1 MGDHSELLNLVEECA
16 HTAAFEYWNRAPKVG
31 AEEFR
36 RQYESCRTAPS
47 PYHSLPPYWFLWAR
61 AELPQAAMSRLT
73 DCLGRL
79 LPSRTDAG
87 GVHFLPGRRFG
98 PVATPSVE
106 DVACRLVLGA
116 ALKGTS
122 KSVGLFKSWLEGE
135 PMRYSQVLV
144 LVGFNVNQTLVLRD
158 GVRLEPLPTDPTALL
173 QVLPRPIA
181 ERVWGDPGRDDLPGA
196 TVLVVD
202 HEIEPVFP
210 HPGQRNADKWGFDV
224 ATASMPSDQWG
235 GLLSALSLSCD
246 VAVER
251 TYVWATAD
259 EFTSILIGGDV
270 STGFANVPSLPRQS
284 TYMAT
289 QADVQ
294 LADRL
299 LPKILEDKNGL
310 RVAISRWIK
319 SKTGSVSDR
328 LIDMRI
334 VLESLYGVEDG
345 RGEFTFRVATTGAWH
360 LGGGVN
366 DRVDYHDAF
375 YELYGKASAVIHGR
389 MVSDKDNEIIELL
402 DKCSAAARLGI
413 LRILDEGRPSWKRLR
428 LGGESQE
435 SPRG

>member
-1 MGDHSELLNLVEECA
+1 M
-16 HTAAFEYWNRAPKVG
+16 
-31 AEEFR
+31 
-36 RQYESCRTAPS
+36 
-47 PYHSLPPYWFLWAR
+47 
-61 AELPQAAMSRLT
+61 
-73 DCLGRL
+73 
-79 LPSRTDAG
+79 
-87 GVHFLPGRRFG
+87 
-98 PVATPSVE
+98 
-106 DVACRLVLGA
+106 
-116 ALKGTS
+116 
-122 KSVGLFKSWLEGE
+122 
-135 PMRYSQVLV
+135 
-144 LVGFNVNQTLVLRD
+144 
-158 GVRLEPLPTDPTALL
+158 
-173 QVLPRPIA
+173 
-181 ERVWGDPGRDDLPGA
+181 
-196 TVLVVD
+196 
-202 HEIEPVFP
+202 
-210 HPGQRNADKWGFDV
+210 
-224 ATASMPSDQWG
+224 
-235 GLLSALSLSCD
+235 
-246 VAVER
+246 
-251 TYVWATAD
+251 WATAD
-259 EFTSILIGGDV
+259 ELTSILIGGDV

-334 VLESLYGVEDG
+334 VLESLYGVGDG

-360 LGGGVN
+360 LGGGVD

-389 MVSDKDNEIIELL
+389 MVSDQDNEIIELL

-428 LGGESQE
+428 LGGENQE